1 METVKPDK
9 RLSIAEVLA
18 TVHYADHV
26 SLTDTDVTLAI
37 RPLGS
42 ADTEVWRSRL
52 PVTRGTRGAVAFAH
66 DEHVL
71 AGAIA
76 SIDPDVE
83 RAARGAYDE
92 IVGVMRAEG
101 FPFFLRIWNH
111 VRDLNAQCHSAHL
124 DPDAESQDRQP
135 GGDHER
141 YKCFSAGR
149 HDALVA
155 AGLTKSDFS
164 AASAVGMRGGNLS
177 IHFLASRE
185 RGRNV
190 ENPRQVSAYDYPRQ
204 YGSRSP
210 SFARATIAPDG
221 SVFISGTSSVRGHE
235 TLHAG
240 DLEGQLEE
248 TIANLNRIAVECGR
262 SLGEA
267 QALKLYV
274 RHAASATRIVERF
287 REAAPE
293 ASLLVLESDICRA
306 GLLLEA
312 EAIILSDE
320 SSIVHEVCSG

>member
-1 METVKPDK
+1 M
-9 RLSIAEVLA
+9 
-18 TVHYADHV
+18 
-26 SLTDTDVTLAI
+26 

-71 AGAIA
+71 AGAIV
-76 SIDPDVE
+76 SPDPDVE

-92 IVGVMRAEG
+92 IVRVMCAEG

-111 VRDLNAQCHSAHL
+111 VRDLNARCHSADINH
-124 DPDAESQDRQP
+124 DGESQDLQAD
-135 GGDHER
+135 GDRER
-141 YKCFSAGR
+141 YTCFSAGR

-210 SFARATIAPDG
+210 SFARATIARDG
-221 SVFISGTSSVRGHE
+221 SVFVSGTSSVRGHE

-240 DLEGQLEE
+240 DVEAQVEE
-248 TIANLNRIAVECGR
+248 TIANLDRIAVECGR
-262 SLGEA
+262 SLREA

-274 RHAASATRIVERF
+274 RHAASAARIVERF
-287 REAAPE
+287 REAAPA

-320 SSIVHEVCSG
+320 SSIVHEVRSP

>member
-1 METVKPDK
+1 MKLTSDK
-9 RLSIAEVLA
+9 CSYAAEVIA
-18 TVHYADHV
+18 AVHYADHV
-26 SLTDTDVTLAI
+26 SLTNTDVTLAM

-76 SIDPDVE
+76 SSDPDVE
-83 RAARGAYDE
+83 RAARVAYGE
-92 IVGVMRAEG
+92 IVGVLRAEG

-111 VRDLNAQCHSAHL
+111 VRDLNAQCHSAAL
-124 DPDAESQDRQP
+124 DHDGESQDRQAD
-135 GGDHER
+135 GDRER

-155 AGLTKSDFS
+155 AGLTKSDFP
-164 AASAVGMRGGNLS
+164 AASAVGMRDGNLS

-204 YGSRSP
+204 YGLRSP
-210 SFARATIAPDG
+210 SFARATIAQDG

-240 DLEGQLEE
+240 DVEGQLEE

-274 RHAASATRIVERF
+274 RHAAGAARIVERF
-287 REAAPE
+287 RESAPA

-312 EAIILSDE
+312 EAVILSDQ
-320 SSIVHEVCSG
+320 SSIVHDVCSQ